1 MLTTAITRY
10 PSDHELLSAQR
21 VDFHLM
27 NVLKLYHPA
36 MVQSSKSSA
45 SDAMV
50 DFFEQDPENPTL
62 PLYYD
67 LADRYTFLH
76 KKGRCSRCPSHL
88 RARPCYAFIFYCAVM
103 YALSFNYDSCSL
115 SAADAECCQTSLG
128 IPLLHLVD
136 Q

>member
-1 MLTTAITRY
+1 MRKKYTKTYSAFGFWRNITRY

-45 SDAMV
+45 TDAMV

-67 LADRYTFLH
+67 FADRY
-76 KKGRCSRCPSHL
+76 
-88 RARPCYAFIFYCAVM
+88 IF
-103 YALSFNYDSCSL
+103 
-115 SAADAECCQTSLG
+115 SA
-128 IPLLHLVD
+128 
-136 Q
+136 